1 MEKII
6 VELDVKS
13 KKGVKEV
20 EKLNKEV
27 ARTGKEVSN
36 TKKEMKEA
44 NKTTTSL
51 GANSVSAF
59 NKFKGAVLGVV
70 KGFKSLK
77 FAIIATGIGALL
89 IGILAV
95 KAAFTN
101 SEAGQNKFAKLMG
114 VIGSITGNFIDI
126 IAGLGE
132 KIIEIFNNPKKA
144 IKDFAKLIKDNIV
157 NRFNGILELIP
168 NLGKAIKQL
177 FKGDFSGA
185 AETAANA
192 VAKVTL
198 GTENLTESIK
208 NASKSL
214 KEFGKEVAADAK
226 TAASIADKRAK
237 ADKIERGLIV
247 ERAKADRDIAD
258 LRFKS
263 EQRDK
268 FTAKERVKFLQEA
281 SLISEEIARKEIS
294 ANKLRLDAQIAE
306 NKLSG
311 STKEDLNA
319 VAELK
324 AKGIQLDTAKLNL
337 QKRLQT
343 SLTTFQNEEIAGI
356 KKISDAKQ
364 KDIDN
369 KVIAREKEEDLLSKF
384 EEELKQKKATK
395 EAETELQKVEL
406 EREKHLLKL
415 EQIKLDESQK
425 IQAVIDV
432 NAYYDT
438 LKDEA
443 KVKAKAKE
451 DAETKKSNDKKLAD
465 LIKQSHEEIKL
476 DKQKI
481 RHKGMVVN
489 AISQFA
495 DAESGIGKALLIVK
509 QALALK
515 ETIMDLKRITFKGIE
530 ATGDAA
536 VSTAQN
542 VANSSKI
549 GFPFNLITIAGAIA
563 QGVGIISSVKS
574 AVGKTKAQAGAGASA
589 SMPSVATPSMPS
601 MSSMSSML
609 SDSNLSS
616 TPPSFNTVGA
626 SDTNQ
631 LASAIGGQSQQPIQ
645 AFVVSSEVTTAQEL
659 DNNIVQSASL

>member
-6 VELDVKS
+6 VELDVKT

-281 SLISEEIARKEIS
+281 SLIS
-294 ANKLRLDAQIAE
+294 
-306 NKLSG
+306 
-311 STKEDLNA
+311 
-319 VAELK
+319 
-324 AKGIQLDTAKLNL
+324 
-337 QKRLQT
+337 
-343 SLTTFQNEEIAGI
+343 
-356 KKISDAKQ
+356 
-364 KDIDN
+364 
-369 KVIAREKEEDLLSKF
+369 
-384 EEELKQKKATK
+384 
-395 EAETELQKVEL
+395 
-406 EREKHLLKL
+406 
-415 EQIKLDESQK
+415 
-425 IQAVIDV
+425 
-432 NAYYDT
+432 
-438 LKDEA
+438 
-443 KVKAKAKE
+443 
-451 DAETKKSNDKKLAD
+451 
-465 LIKQSHEEIKL
+465 
-476 DKQKI
+476 
-481 RHKGMVVN
+481 
-489 AISQFA
+489 
-495 DAESGIGKALLIVK
+495 
-509 QALALK
+509 
-515 ETIMDLKRITFKGIE
+515 
-530 ATGDAA
+530 
-536 VSTAQN
+536 
-542 VANSSKI
+542 
-549 GFPFNLITIAGAIA
+549 
-563 QGVGIISSVKS
+563 
-574 AVGKTKAQAGAGASA
+574 
-589 SMPSVATPSMPS
+589 
-601 MSSMSSML
+601 
-609 SDSNLSS
+609 
-616 TPPSFNTVGA
+616 
-626 SDTNQ
+626 
-631 LASAIGGQSQQPIQ
+631 
-645 AFVVSSEVTTAQEL
+645 
-659 DNNIVQSASL
+659 